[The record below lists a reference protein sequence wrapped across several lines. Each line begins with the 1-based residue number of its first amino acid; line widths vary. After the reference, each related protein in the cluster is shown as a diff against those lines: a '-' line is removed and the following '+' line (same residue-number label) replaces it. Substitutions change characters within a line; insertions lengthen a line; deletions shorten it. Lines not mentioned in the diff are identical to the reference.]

1 MPVEIILSSSF
12 TPLNMDRRLAV
23 LVRPGDQHWLDAPQ
37 APVRRWPLERE
48 APESGEVTSLVEY
61 LPGARFPQHRH
72 PNGEEILVLSG
83 VFSDEGGDY
92 PAGSYLR
99 SPAGSRH
106 SPFSQPGCQIF
117 VKLNQ
122 FAQSDMTTVR
132 LMPQQLHWQTL
143 EQGVEQA
150 QLHAFA
156 NECSSLQRY
165 AKAMPVQLPEQ
176 TQGEI
181 LVLEGSLTLDDEP
194 LPAGSWLRVPS
205 FDALRLTAAEN
216 TLILVKTQL
225 VGDYQLS

>member
-1 MPVEIILSSSF
+1 MSSSF

-61 LPGARFPQHRH
+61 LPGARFPEHRH

-99 SPAGSRH
+99 SPAASRH

-122 FAQSDMTTVR
+122 FAQGDMTTLR
-132 LMPQQLHWQTL
+132 LGPQQMRWQTL
-143 EQGVEQA
+143 NQGMEQA
-150 QLHAFA
+150 QLHTFA

-165 AKAMPVQLPEQ
+165 AKTMRVPLPEQ
-176 TQGEI
+176 NRGEI
-181 LVLEGSLTLDDEP
+181 LVLEGSLTLNDEP
-194 LPAGSWLRVPS
+194 LPAGSWLRAPS
-205 FDALRLTAAEN
+205 FDALCLTAAEN

>member
-1 MPVEIILSSSF
+1 MSSSF

-61 LPGARFPQHRH
+61 LPGARFPEHRH

-122 FAQSDMTTVR
+122 FAQGDMTTLR
-132 LMPQQLHWQTL
+132 LEPQQLCWQTL
-143 EQGVEQA
+143 DQGMEQA
-150 QLHAFA
+150 QLHTFA
-156 NECSSLQRY
+156 TECSSLQRY
-165 AKAMPVQLPEQ
+165 TKAMPVPLPLPDQ
-176 TQGEI
+176 TRGEI
-181 LVLEGSLTLDDEP
+181 LVLEGSLTLDGEP

-216 TLILVKTQL
+216 TRILVKTQL

>member
-1 MPVEIILSSSF
+1 MSSSF

-61 LPGARFPQHRH
+61 LPGARFPHHRH

-216 TLILVKTQL
+216 TLILVKTQRSE
-225 VGDYQLS
+225 GYQLS

>member
-1 MPVEIILSSSF
+1 MPNSF

-23 LVRPGDQHWLDAPQ
+23 LVRPGDQRWLDAPQ

-61 LPGARFPQHRH
+61 LPGARFPEHRH

-122 FAQSDMTTVR
+122 FAQGDMTTLR
-132 LMPQQLHWQTL
+132 LEPQQFSWQTL
-143 EQGVEQA
+143 DQGMEQA
-150 QLHAFA
+150 QLHTFA
-156 NECSSLQRY
+156 NECSNLQRY
-165 AKAMPVQLPEQ
+165 AQAMPVPLPGQ
-176 TQGEI
+176 TRGEI
-181 LVLEGSLTLDDEP
+181 LVLEGSIALNGEP

-205 FDALRLTAAEN
+205 FDALRLTAAES
-216 TLILVKTQL
+216 TLIFVKTQRA
-225 VGDYQLS
+225 VDYQLS

>member
-1 MPVEIILSSSF
+1 MSSSF

-61 LPGARFPQHRH
+61 LPGARFPEHRH

-122 FAQSDMTTVR
+122 FAQGDMTALR
-132 LMPQQLHWQTL
+132 LEPQQLCWQTL
-143 EQGVEQA
+143 NQGMEQA
-150 QLHAFA
+150 QLHTFA
-156 NECSSLQRY
+156 TECSSLQRY
-165 AKAMPVQLPEQ
+165 AKAMPVPLPDQ
-176 TQGEI
+176 TRGEI
-181 LVLEGSLTLDDEP
+181 LVLEGSLTLDGEP
-194 LPAGSWLRVPS
+194 LPASSWLRVPS

-216 TLILVKTQL
+216 TLILVKTQRSE
-225 VGDYQLS
+225 GYQLS